1 MTFNILDF
9 VDQLEPDG
17 GRNHLEGDH
26 SFKCPRCGASN
37 FKVNVVTGKWFTY
50 GCDCA
55 STEAGKRAIR
65 QLLSPATSP
74 GKERRP
80 NLQVRSTA
88 PQGFPV
94 KNSSK
99 PAAQPAISKK
109 AIRPKAKRVWTYCDA
124 QGKSILEVHRFDDGQ
139 GNRKIWQTSL
149 VECSRPRDVAS
160 QVVPHRFHDAEQALE
175 DGAPFVAWV
184 EGEPCADLL
193 WDLGVP
199 AVTSLGGS
207 DGFTNERDG
216 GFFKHADVVVVP
228 DQDACGVKYARKV
241 AAAYPGCRFL
251 LPYPGT
257 AEWNGAMPDDGGLDV
272 ADWIADGAT
281 IEDILKGVREKCPF
295 AAPVPEPEPEPESTA
310 IDEWELV
317 LQNLVDPEHPC
328 FERNPITREIRAS
341 TAASQ
346 LRVKATPEQV
356 RQKLRQRQKD
366 RIADSSVKG
375 VAGGEVVPSSERRWL
390 IQSVIPASCLFAV
403 AAKIKCGKT
412 LLLTDLA
419 ASLIHQEPFMGE
431 PDWLPAPGHHRL
443 ILWWT
448 DQPRVDSCQ
457 YLKARGLMQADGTL
471 HSQILRL
478 YTEEDDIDWGDQGL
492 DELIR
497 ITTANPGAILLTD
510 SFYANVRGVYGSD
523 QDASVGGALIDIQST
538 VGQSLQGHVCAF
550 HSPQDSGAVGFAAIR
565 GHGSAKG
572 VPSACLSLH
581 FLEKRAPN
589 CRWVEDKE
597 NPHRRMVME
606 GRMGYW
612 ELLVRLIGA
621 EARWEVVGPF
631 EESLA
636 NLQADDSKTAV
647 LEGLTK
653 GQRETLEYVG
663 SADAEGKGVTAA
675 MVANAKSNSEHGRDA
690 NPSEIQVSRKQLNA
704 LQKDGLLSKTKTG
717 NSDLF
722 SFRGG

>member
-1 MTFNILDF
+1 VAVTFDILQHL
-9 VDQLEPDG
+9 DQLEPDG
-17 GRNHLEGDH
+17 GSNNPRGDK
-26 SFKCPRCGASN
+26 SFNCPKCGAAN

-55 STEAGKRAIR
+55 STEEGKRAIR
-65 QLLSPATSP
+65 HALSPA
-74 GKERRP
+74 KNP
-80 NLQVRSTA
+80 N
-88 PQGFPV
+88 QGDDRTL
-94 KNSSK
+94 KSK
-99 PAAQPAISKK
+99 P
-109 AIRPKAKRVWTYCDA
+109 IRPRAERTWTYCDRE
-124 QGKSILEVHRFDDGQ
+124 GNPILKVHRSDDGE
-139 GNRKIWQTSL
+139 GNRKIRQRSL
-149 VECSRPRDVAS
+149 IKGSRPKDLAH
-160 QVVPHRFHDAEQALE
+160 QVVPQGFHQAKQGLE
-175 DGAPFVAWV
+175 NGASYVFIP
-184 EGEPCADLL
+184 EGEPCVDAMRGFGLE
-193 WDLGVP
+193 
-199 AVTSLGGS
+199 AVTTLGGCN
-207 DGFTNERDG
+207 GFNGDRDG
-216 GFFKHADVVVVP
+216 GHFDPARVVVVP
-228 DQDACGVKYARKV
+228 DQDKCGVNYARKV

-251 LPYPGT
+251 LSYPGT
-257 AEWNGAMPDDGGLDV
+257 AEWNRAMPDDGGLDV

-281 IEDILKGVREKCPF
+281 IEDILEGVSEKCPF
-295 AAPVPEPEPEPESTA
+295 AAPVPEPELEPVSTSV
-310 IDEWELV
+310 DEWELV

-356 RQKLRQRQKD
+356 RQKLRLRQKD
-366 RIADSSVKG
+366 RIADTSVKG

-390 IQSVIPASCLFAV
+390 IQNVIPASCLIAV

-419 ASLIHQEPFMGE
+419 ASLIHQLPFIGN
-431 PDWLPAPGHHRL
+431 PDWLPASGQHRL

-457 YLKARGLMQADGTL
+457 YLKACGLMQADGTL
-471 HSQILRL
+471 HSQIVRL

-538 VGQSLQGHVCAF
+538 VGQSVQGHVCAF
-550 HSPQDSGAVGFAAIR
+550 HSPQDSDAVGFAAIR

-589 CRWVEDKE
+589 GRWVEDKD

-612 ELLVRLIGA
+612 ELLVRLNGA

-631 EESLA
+631 EEALA
-636 NLQADDSKTAV
+636 NLQADESKAEKIDSLT
-647 LEGLTK
+647 EGQK
-653 GQRETLEYVG
+653 QTLELVA
-663 SADAEGKGVTAA
+663 SAMGIWKDPRGVTAA
-675 MVANAKSNSEHGRDA
+675 QVANAKLQGA
-690 NPSEIQVSRKQLNA
+690 NRLASTAEVQTTRKQLVA
-704 LQKDGLLSKTKTG
+704 LNKFQLLSKQKVA
-717 NSDLF
+717 NANYF
-722 SFRGG
+722 SIRG